1 LKRGMDREHTRIIV
15 RMAIKVEVMLNP
27 PMPIFLPIVRLH
39 RNMKEKEKEKKEA
52 KRKAVR
58 KAVRKGG
65 RK

>member
-39 RNMKEKEKEKKEA
+39 RNMKEKEKE
-52 KRKAVR
+52 
-58 KAVRKGG
+58 
-65 RK
+65 